1 MYRSG
6 HNENDSKSFGRTNAA
21 RGFESHRLRQ
31 IAKKALYYGLFLIYT
46 PNNIPQKEKNSC
58 LNNKKITFSN
68 TTYDVVREKTY

>member
-31 IAKKALYYGLFLIYT
+31 TVKKPI
-46 PNNIPQKEKNSC
+46 K
-58 LNNKKITFSN
+58 SN
-68 TTYDVVREKTY
+68 VTNLTCDIHEAIKQI